1 MIIAKAIQQ
10 ERMDLC
16 LTCDEY
22 FAMTKM
28 CRKCGC
34 LIPAKVK
41 FAAAKCPLH
50 KWEKKRIAVHQ
61 EKLKNN
67 G

>member
-1 MIIAKAIQQ
+1 MN
-10 ERMDLC
+10 LC

-50 KWEKKRIAVHQ
+50 KWEKKRIEAHQ